1 MVIVGHGSAF
11 LVVVV
16 DSYFSVLV
24 VGWFF
29 VFSIWWCFS
38 GSGDGWVL
46 VVWLS
51 FNRWLLAVV
60 GLLDLVVV
68 AGCVGLIYGGRESE
82 IGEMREIF
90 FFFLG

>member
-1 MVIVGHGSAF
+1 M
-11 LVVVV
+11 
-16 DSYFSVLV
+16 
-24 VGWFF
+24 
-29 VFSIWWCFS
+29 
-38 GSGDGWVL
+38 
-46 VVWLS
+46 VWLS

-90 FFFLG
+90 FFFWVL